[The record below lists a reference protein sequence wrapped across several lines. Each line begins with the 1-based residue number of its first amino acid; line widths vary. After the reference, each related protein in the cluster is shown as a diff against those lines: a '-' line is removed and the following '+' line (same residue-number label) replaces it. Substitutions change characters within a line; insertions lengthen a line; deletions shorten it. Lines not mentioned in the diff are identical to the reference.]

1 MAQQPLFSQGLF
13 IVVDTRSLSYTPHS
27 AALFWW
33 SGQPEEVNSTG
44 KPTDVHATGFFELAI
59 PASMRP
65 FTQALLCGATVIRYY
80 NVYRI

>member
-1 MAQQPLFSQGLF
+1 MAQQPLLDQGLF

-33 SGQPEEVNSTG
+33 CDQPEEVNST
-44 KPTDVHATGFFELAI
+44 KQQIDVHAFVFFEPTV

-65 FTQALLCGATVIRYY
+65 FTQILVCRGHWDQLL
-80 NVYRI
+80 